1 MIYYIDTSEM
11 FFDDCSAYFINSKN
25 DEFITCGKIAIPI
38 VDKDDSNFI
47 NTAKEKYGIN
57 FFLDEQEC
65 STEIYTVPY
74 INIFASDESGIY
86 AVTDDFPD
94 TKSNKHICYIN
105 TESLTAYDLQCT
117 LIEFV
122 NSINNGNFKK
132 QLNNQIASKD
142 LTVYSNISDAKKH
155 IKLSKITDF
164 IKINRHSPH
173 LSITLHK

>member
-1 MIYYIDTSEM
+1 MIYYIDTSEI

-38 VDKDDSNFI
+38 VDENDSNFI
-47 NTAKEKYGIN
+47 NVAKEKYGIN
-57 FFLDEQEC
+57 FFLDERDC
-65 STEIYTVPY
+65 STEIYAVPY
-74 INIFASDESGIY
+74 INIFASDESGVY

-117 LIEFV
+117 LTEFV
-122 NSINNGNFKK
+122 NSINNGEFKK
-132 QLNNQIASKD
+132 QLNNQIESEN
-142 LTVYSNISDAKKH
+142 LTVYSNISDAKKQ

-164 IKINRHSPH
+164 TKKIRRD
-173 LSITLHK
+173 

>member
-11 FFDDCSAYFINSKN
+11 FFGDCSAYFINSKN
-25 DEFITCGKIAIPI
+25 DEFITCGKIAISI

-47 NTAKEKYGIN
+47 NTAKEKYCMN
-57 FFLDEQEC
+57 FFLDERDC
-65 STEIYTVPY
+65 STEIYAVPY
-74 INIFASDESGIY
+74 INIFASDESGVY

-117 LIEFV
+117 LTEFV
-122 NSINNGNFKK
+122 NSINNGKFKK
-132 QLNNQIASKD
+132 RLNNQITNKD
-142 LTVYSNISDAKKH
+142 LTVYRNISEAKKH

-164 IKINRHSPH
+164 TK
-173 LSITLHK
+173 K

>member
-117 LIEFV
+117 LTEFV
-122 NSINNGNFKK
+122 NSINNGKFKK
-132 QLNNQIASKD
+132 RLNNQITNKD
-142 LTVYSNISDAKKH
+142 LTVYRNISEAKKH

-164 IKINRHSPH
+164 TK
-173 LSITLHK
+173 K

>member
-25 DEFITCGKIAIPI
+25 DEFITCRKITTPI
-38 VDKDDSNFI
+38 ADGNDLTFI

-57 FFLDEQEC
+57 FFLDEQDC
-65 STEIYTVPY
+65 STEIYAVPY
-74 INIFASDESGIY
+74 INIFASDESGVY
-86 AVTDDFPD
+86 AVINDFPD

-117 LIEFV
+117 LTEFV

-164 IKINRHSPH
+164 IKINRHSPY
-173 LSITLHK
+173 LSITLYK

>member
-57 FFLDEQEC
+57 FFLDERDC
-65 STEIYTVPY
+65 STEIYAVPY

-117 LIEFV
+117 LTEFV

-142 LTVYSNISDAKKH
+142 LTVYSNISDAKEH
-155 IKLSKITDF
+155 IKISKITDF
-164 IKINRHSPH
+164 IK
-173 LSITLHK
+173 K

>member
-65 STEIYTVPY
+65 STEIYTIPY
-74 INIFASDESGIY
+74 INIFASDESGVY
-86 AVTDDFPD
+86 AVINDFPD

-117 LIEFV
+117 LTEFV
-122 NSINNGNFKK
+122 NSINNGKFKK
-132 QLNNQIASKD
+132 RLNNQITNKD
-142 LTVYSNISDAKKH
+142 LTVYRNISEAKKH

-164 IKINRHSPH
+164 TK
-173 LSITLHK
+173 K

>member
-1 MIYYIDTSEM
+1 MTYYIDTSEI

-25 DEFITCGKIAIPI
+25 DDFITCGKIAIPI
-38 VDKDDSNFI
+38 VDENDSNFI

-57 FFLDEQEC
+57 FFLDERDC
-65 STEIYTVPY
+65 STEIYAVPY
-74 INIFASDESGIY
+74 INIFASDESGVY

-132 QLNNQIASKD
+132 QLNNQIESED
-142 LTVYSNISDAKKH
+142 LTVYRNISDAKKH
-155 IKLSKITDF
+155 IKISKITDF
-164 IKINRHSPH
+164 IK
-173 LSITLHK
+173 K

>member
-38 VDKDDSNFI
+38 VDEDDSNFI

-57 FFLDEQEC
+57 FFLDERDC
-65 STEIYTVPY
+65 STEIYAIPY
-74 INIFASDESGIY
+74 INIFASDESGVY
-86 AVTDDFPD
+86 AVINDFPD
-94 TKSNKHICYIN
+94 TKSNEHICYIN

-117 LIEFV
+117 LMEFV

-132 QLNNQIASKD
+132 QLSNRIASKD
-142 LTVYSNISDAKKH
+142 LTVYRNISDAKKH

-164 IKINRHSPH
+164 IK
-173 LSITLHK
+173 K

>member
-25 DEFITCGKIAIPI
+25 DEFITCGKITTPI
-38 VDKDDSNFI
+38 ADGNDLTFI
-47 NTAKEKYGIN
+47 NTAKEKYCIN
-57 FFLDEQEC
+57 FFLDEQDC
-65 STEIYTVPY
+65 STEIYAVPY
-74 INIFASDESGIY
+74 INIFASDESGVY

>member
-25 DEFITCGKIAIPI
+25 DKFITCGKIAIPI
-38 VDKDDSNFI
+38 VDEDDSNFI

-57 FFLDEQEC
+57 FFLDERDC
-65 STEIYTVPY
+65 STEIYAIPY
-74 INIFASDESGIY
+74 INIFASDESGVY
-86 AVTDDFPD
+86 AVINDFPD

-132 QLNNQIASKD
+132 QLSNQISSGNLAI
-142 LTVYSNISDAKKH
+142 YRNISDAKKH
-155 IKLSKITDF
+155 IKISKITDF
-164 IKINRHSPH
+164 IK
-173 LSITLHK
+173 K